1 MNKRNLLRSV
11 LIVSAFVATCA
22 TEPMAQT
29 IVNDRFWKD
38 TDGNF
43 IYSQGGGVL
52 QVGDTYYWYGVK
64 YNGAVTYAANPTG
77 KNSDTGFA
85 GVTCYSSKDLVNW
98 KYEGLALDPKQAGGG
113 WFGRIGVVYN
123 AKTKKYVLAGQGA
136 SPSWEFGEYFA
147 TSDTPTGPFK
157 FARVQPES
165 EMTFF
170 VNNNTGDQTLFQD
183 DDGKAYVIAS
193 NVKGRTNLYVAPLR
207 ESDFLA
213 IDGSKT
219 VNIHKSRVG
228 GREGNAMF
236 KHDGVYYFCSS
247 DLHGWNTSQTYCMS
261 ATNILGP
268 YSEEFVLEGTQHDFS
283 HVTQTGFFVMVN
295 GTKGSFVVNAG
306 DRWSDFAGNGL
317 GYNQWLPI
325 SFESGKPVFHSLSE
339 WNINV
344 KEGTWSVGANNN
356 YCLNPT
362 FEADRVSQTTLT
374 GWKLDKPDANN
385 INSTSKKRTGRF
397 GLYLTD
403 TKTVTQMLTVPN
415 GKYTLSAYV
424 QSSGGQTASVFAK
437 DFGGTE
443 KSTAVSAAS
452 SWTKKV
458 VEDINVT
465 NGKITIGFST
475 KGSSSQWLAVDDIEL
490 IRSGKSYKVSVV
502 PAAGGTIAQS
512 IEGAEIA
519 EGSKVTFTA
528 VPLEGWEFT
537 GWTGDNSGTAKEYT
551 IASLNKDVSLGANFK
566 FIGKDSLKYEAENT
580 VFNQTILEKTHEGFS
595 GEGYANLDNQ
605 IGSSITFGIC
615 LPSEGEKKVKIVFAN
630 GGKSDRPV
638 SIAVNGITQIEK
650 LSMDITGEWTTW
662 KEIETTLDMPAGIS
676 TLTITS
682 LTADGAA
689 NIDYIE
695 FEGDKSATELSSSS
709 SAENGSSSSAEISS
723 SSVTE
728 VTSSSSIE
736 ENESSSSAEVQN
748 LHGITVAEGF
758 NVNFDPLSRSVR
770 IAGATTG
777 TIQLYNTM
785 GMIVHQAKIHRGNSA
800 ETYLLPQS
808 VKGGIYFLRVKA
820 GSNVDIRKVNIL
832 N

>member
-1 MNKRNLLRSV
+1 MKKMSLFKTALAGGLL
-11 LIVSAFVATCA
+11 VASLAA
-22 TEPMAQT
+22 TATAQT

-52 QVGDTYYWYGVK
+52 QVGDTFYWYGVK
-64 YNGAVTYAANPTG
+64 YNGAVTYAANPTK
-77 KNSDTGFA
+77 KNDDTGFA

-98 KYEGLALDPKQAGGG
+98 KFEGIVLKPSEAGGG

-123 AKTKKYVLAGQGA
+123 AKSKKYVLAGQGA

-147 TSDTPTGPFK
+147 TSDSPTGPFK

-213 IDGSKT
+213 IDGSRT

-236 KHDGVYYFCSS
+236 KQNGVYYFCSS

-283 HVTQTGFFVMVN
+283 HVTQTGFFVMVK

-325 SFESGKPVFHSLSE
+325 SFETGKPVFHSLSE

-344 KEGTWSVGANNN
+344 KEGTWSVGAGNN

-362 FEADRVSQTTLT
+362 FEADRVGQTTLT
-374 GWKLDKPDANN
+374 GWKLDKADANN
-385 INSTSKKRTGRF
+385 INSTSKKRTGRW

-403 TKTVTQMLTVPN
+403 SKTLTQTLTVPN

-424 QSSGGQTASVFAK
+424 QSSGGQSSAKMFAK
-437 DFGGTE
+437 DFGGSE
-443 KSTAVSAAS
+443 QNVSIAAAAGN
-452 SWTKKV
+452 WTKKV
-458 VEDINVT
+458 VENITVT

-475 KGSSSQWLAVDDIEL
+475 AGSSSQWIAVDDIEL
-490 IRSGKSYKVSVV
+490 IKSGKSYKVSLD
-502 PAAGGTIAQS
+502 AGIGGTIAQN
-512 IEGAEIA
+512 IAGTEIP
-519 EGSKVTFTA
+519 EGSNVTFTA
-528 VPLEGWEFT
+528 TPLDGWEFA
-537 GWTGDNSGTAKEYT
+537 GWSGDASGLDKEYVV
-551 IASLNKDVSLGANFK
+551 ASLAKDVNLGAAFK
-566 FIGKDSLKYEAENT
+566 FVGKDSVHYDAANAVYNNT
-580 VFNQTILEKTHEGFS
+580 VVETNHEGFS
-595 GEGYANLDNQ
+595 GKGFANLDNAK
-605 IGSSITFGIC
+605 GSSLTFAVVV
-615 LPSEGEKKVKIVFAN
+615 PEGGVKSIKVKVSN
-630 GGKSDRPV
+630 GSTNNRPMSVVVDGKTV
-638 SIAVNGITQIEK
+638 IESEK
-650 LSMDITGEWTTW
+650 F
-662 KEIETTLDMPAGIS
+662 ETTGSWDVWETWTLPVTLDAGVHTLSFVSTTEDGGPNIDNVELVLARIAENPADS
-676 TLTITS
+676 STTALAASPFAFTAAVAYNASTRTLTVHH
-682 LTADGAA
+682 
-689 NIDYIE
+689 
-695 FEGDKSATELSSSS
+695 
-709 SAENGSSSSAEISS
+709 NG
-723 SSVTE
+723 
-728 VTSSSSIE
+728 
-736 ENESSSSAEVQN
+736 
-748 LHGITVAEGF
+748 LGK
-758 NVNFDPLSRSVR
+758 SVR
-770 IAGATTG
+770 IYTVGGKNTYEQSLGG
-777 TIQLYNTM
+777 T
-785 GMIVHQAKIHRGNSA
+785 SA
-800 ETYLLPQS
+800 ETMVLPASIANGVYFVQVVMPRS
-808 VKGGIYFLRVKA
+808 VSNARVQK
-820 GSNVDIRKVNIL
+820 IKVTE
-832 N
+832 